1 MAGDRQIAKWS
12 DQRSRLEKYAA
23 AEIAGHDK
31 DGRIDSPFHRRDRG
45 LKSAA
50 RRNLFRGG
58 EAEGRGRFLH
68 QQPWR
73 WCPAPA
79 QNPRAIVCQPQHP
92 AGIAAG
98 LHDERRGSGFRQFRL
113 RNGRMRSMKVISAVF
128 SAILVFAACN
138 RNVMTGPKLTLDNYN
153 QITTG
158 MSKAQVEKI
167 LDPPTS
173 METKD
178 MLIFKKTIW
187 RYEDGQ
193 KFAQITFKNDEVDGK
208 DTNLGTQ

>member
-1 MAGDRQIAKWS
+1 MKI
-12 DQRSRLEKYAA
+12 
-23 AEIAGHDK
+23 I
-31 DGRIDSPFHRRDRG
+31 
-45 LKSAA
+45 
-50 RRNLFRGG
+50 
-58 EAEGRGRFLH
+58 
-68 QQPWR
+68 
-73 WCPAPA
+73 
-79 QNPRAIVCQPQHP
+79 P
-92 AGIAAG
+92 AG
-98 LHDERRGSGFRQFRL
+98 LL
-113 RNGRMRSMKVISAVF
+113 
-128 SAILVFAACN
+128 AILVLTACN
-138 RNVMTGPKLTLDNYN
+138 RNVLTGSKLTLDNYN

-167 LDPPTS
+167 LGPPTS